1 MSFLTSG
8 RPARS
13 SVKVIRPT
21 KPKTVGKRKV
31 YNLFKGY
38 EAINYGYDQE
48 IKRIGPI
55 TAASFDEAVEAVYGL
70 KLPLLKRENGKYIDT
85 DGKTIFHKEQFNL
98 Y

>member
-13 SVKVIRPT
+13 SVKVIPPT
-21 KPKTVGKRKV
+21 KPKAVGKRKV

-48 IKRIGPI
+48 IKRIGPV
-55 TAASFDEAVEAVYGL
+55 TAASF
-70 KLPLLKRENGKYIDT
+70 
-85 DGKTIFHKEQFNL
+85 
-98 Y
+98 